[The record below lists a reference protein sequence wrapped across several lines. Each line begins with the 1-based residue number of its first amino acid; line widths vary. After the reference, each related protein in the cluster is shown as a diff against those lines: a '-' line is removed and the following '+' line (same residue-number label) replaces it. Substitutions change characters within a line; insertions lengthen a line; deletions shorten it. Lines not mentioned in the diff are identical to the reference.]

1 MGRRN
6 LFTYSAA
13 IDLVQDK
20 VNMQGMNSLAKD
32 QALQNPSR
40 FLSIALLFSIGS
52 VYFLMHYG
60 TEVTATGWNLTAGKA
75 LRLRLFI
82 MEVPSLILSLTV
94 QS

>member
-6 LFTYSAA
+6 WQSIL
-13 IDLVQDK
+13 LRDK
-20 VNMQGMNSLAKD
+20 VNMQSVNSLARD
-32 QALQNPSR
+32 QALAGFSA
-40 FLSIALLFSIGS
+40 FSALLFSIGS

-60 TEVTATGWNLTAGKA
+60 TEVTATSWNLSAGKA

-82 MEVPSLILSLTV
+82 MEVPSVIPSLTV